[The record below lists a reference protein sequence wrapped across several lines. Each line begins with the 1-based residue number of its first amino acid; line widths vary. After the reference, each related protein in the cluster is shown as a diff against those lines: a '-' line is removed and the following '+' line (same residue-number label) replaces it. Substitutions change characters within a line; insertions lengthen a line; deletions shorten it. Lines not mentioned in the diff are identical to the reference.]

1 MNWLRLF
8 TPRAPVALA
17 DNARQPLYS
26 EMAFDRVLA
35 YLSTVPDP
43 DLMLQKAGIERQHL
57 RFLELDDEV
66 AQCVE
71 TRKDALLAV
80 PHRLEPN
87 QTRAS
92 KWLMMAMEPHFETVL
107 RAVMSAVFYGYSVIE
122 ITYRLDAGRTV
133 IDRMD
138 ERNIEWFR
146 LHPAL
151 GWRYFPNDGSG
162 GVDGLALDPRKFF
175 ITVSHPTTRNP
186 YGESLLSRLWFPVTW
201 RREGWQMWL
210 KFLETFGQPIV
221 IGRVFDYNGFV
232 AAMQKQGVRSVIGWQ
247 GRADDSVQTINA
259 SNPGEFERL
268 EIAVTKRVQKLIL
281 GQTLTSDVGSS
292 GSYAAATV
300 HNDVRHDK
308 TLADSRTAVHTI
320 QRIVDTL
327 ADLNGLPRH
336 RFVMA
341 DDIGLESER
350 ATRDAALVP
359 VLQASGLK
367 LTPNYFL
374 DRYDY
379 REDDIEEIE
388 EPDAAEPSP
397 EMPGDAP
404 VVEEGPDSPDEPSP
418 TDVQASAKILTMAS
432 PKFTKT
438 QQEIE
443 DLGDALMHE
452 APANPLD
459 PDRLRDAIMGAT
471 DESDL
476 RERLLVV
483 WENGPDQEFTDTL
496 EKAAFMA
503 RIIGYVSASEG
514 RS

>member
-1 MNWLRLF
+1 MNLLRLF
-8 TPRAPVALA
+8 TPRAPFALA

-26 EMAFDRVLA
+26 EQAFDRVLA
-35 YLSTVPDP
+35 YLTSVPDP

-71 TRKDALLAV
+71 TRKDAVLAV
-80 PHRLEPN
+80 PRRLEPN

-107 RAVMSAVFYGYSVIE
+107 RAVMSAVFYGYSVLE

-133 IDRMD
+133 IDRID

-146 LHPAL
+146 IHPAL

-162 GVDGLALDPRKFF
+162 GVDGIALDPRKFF
-175 ITVSHPTTRNP
+175 ITVRHPTTRNP

-268 EIAVTKRVQKLIL
+268 EMAVTKRVQKLIL
-281 GQTLTSDVGSS
+281 GQTLTSDVGST
-292 GSYAAATV
+292 GSYAAAKV
-300 HNDVRHDK
+300 HNEVRRDK
-308 TLADSRTAVHTI
+308 TLADSRLAVHTI
-320 QRIVDTL
+320 QRIVDVL

-341 DDIGLESER
+341 DDVGLESER
-350 ATRDAALVP
+350 ATRDAALLP
-359 VLQASGLK
+359 VLVASGLK
-367 LTPNYFL
+367 LTQNYFE

-379 REDDIEEIE
+379 RSEDLGSTETDDLGAPEQPEPAE
-388 EPDAAEPSP
+388 EPDVESESPAAETV
-397 EMPGDAP
+397 DARAE
-404 VVEEGPDSPDEPSP
+404 V
-418 TDVQASAKILTMAS
+418 LTMAA
-432 PKFTKT
+432 PRFTKT

-443 DLGDALMHE
+443 DLGDALMEE

-459 PDRLRDAIMGAT
+459 PDRLRDAIMGAK
-471 DESDL
+471 DADDL
-476 RERLLVV
+476 RERLLAV
-483 WENGPDQEFTDTL
+483 WEKGPDKAFTDTL

-503 RIIGYVSASEG
+503 RVIGYVSASEG

>member
-1 MNWLRLF
+1 MNFLTRLF
-8 TPRAPVALA
+8 TPRTPLALA

-26 EMAFDRVLA
+26 EQAFDRVLA
-35 YLSTVPDP
+35 YLTSVPDP

-71 TRKDALLAV
+71 TRKDAVLAV
-80 PHRLEPN
+80 PRRLEPN

-92 KWLMMAMEPHFETVL
+92 KWLMLTMEPHLDTIL
-107 RAVMSAVFYGYSVIE
+107 QAVSSAVFYGYSVLE

-133 IDRMD
+133 IDRVD

-146 LHPAL
+146 IHPTL

-162 GVDGLALDPRKFF
+162 GLDGIELDPRKFF
-175 ITVSHPTTRNP
+175 ITIRHPTTRNP

-221 IGRVFDYNGFV
+221 IGRVFDFNGFV
-232 AAMQKQGVRSVIGWQ
+232 TAMQKQGVRSVIGWQ
-247 GRADDSVQTINA
+247 GRADDSVTTITA
-259 SNPGEFERL
+259 SHPGEFERL
-268 EIAVTKRVQKLIL
+268 EMALTKRVQKLIL
-281 GQTLTSDVGSS
+281 GQTLTSEVGST
-292 GSYAAATV
+292 GSYAAAKV
-300 HNDVRHDK
+300 HNEVRHDK
-308 TLADSRTAVHTI
+308 TLADSRLAVHTI
-320 QRIVDTL
+320 QRIVDVL

-336 RFVMA
+336 QFVMA
-341 DDIGLESER
+341 DDVGLESER
-350 ATRDAALVP
+350 AVRDAALVP

-367 LTPNYFL
+367 LTQNYFE

-379 REDDIEEIE
+379 RSEDLATVETDDLGSLG
-388 EPDAAEPSP
+388 EPESP
-397 EMPGDAP
+397 E
-404 VVEEGPDSPDEPSP
+404 GPEP
-418 TDVQASAKILTMAS
+418 TDDAETGTAEARAEILTLAA
-432 PKFTKT
+432 PRFTKT

-443 DLGDALMHE
+443 DLGDALMDA

-459 PDRLRDAIMGAT
+459 PGRVRDAIMGAK
-471 DESDL
+471 DEADL

-483 WENGPDQEFTDTL
+483 WEKGPDKDFADTL
-496 EKAAFMA
+496 EKAAFAA
-503 RIIGYVSASEG
+503 RVIGYVSASEG

>member
-1 MNWLRLF
+1 MNWLAPVTRF
-8 TPRAPVALA
+8 FAPRAVALA

-26 EMAFDRVLA
+26 EQAFDRVLA

-80 PHRLEPN
+80 PRRLEPN

-92 KWLMMAMEPHFETVL
+92 KWLMLTMEPHLDTIL
-107 RAVMSAVFYGYSVIE
+107 RAVASAVLHGYSVIE
-122 ITYRLDAGRTV
+122 ITYRLEAGRTV
-133 IDRMD
+133 IDRVD

-146 LHPAL
+146 IHPTL
-151 GWRYFPNDGSG
+151 GWRYFPNDGSSG
-162 GVDGLALDPRKFF
+162 IDGIELDPRKFF
-175 ITVSHPTTRNP
+175 ITIRHPTTRNP
-186 YGESLLSRLWFPVTW
+186 YGESLLSRLWFPITW

-247 GRADDSVQTINA
+247 GRADDSVTTINA

-268 EIAVTKRVQKLIL
+268 EMAVTKRVQKLIL
-281 GQTLTSDVGSS
+281 GQTLTSDVGST
-292 GSYAAATV
+292 GSYAAAKV
-300 HNDVRHDK
+300 HNEVRHDK
-308 TLADSRTAVHTI
+308 TLADSRLAVHTI
-320 QRIVDTL
+320 QRVVDVL

-336 RFVMA
+336 TFVMA
-341 DDIGLESER
+341 DDVGLEAER

-367 LTPNYFL
+367 LTQNYFE

-379 REDDIEEIE
+379 RSEDLATVETDDLGAPG
-388 EPDAAEPSP
+388 EPEPATQPKPPGETGTAEARA
-397 EMPGDAP
+397 E
-404 VVEEGPDSPDEPSP
+404 
-418 TDVQASAKILTMAS
+418 ILTLAA
-432 PKFTKT
+432 PRFTKT

-443 DLGDALMHE
+443 DLGDALMD
-452 APANPLD
+452 ASPANPLD
-459 PDRLRDAIMGAT
+459 PGRLRDAIMGAK
-471 DESDL
+471 DADDL

-483 WENGPDQEFTDTL
+483 WEKGPNKDFTDTL
-496 EKAAFMA
+496 EKAAFAA
-503 RIIGYVSASEG
+503 RVIGYVSASEG